1 MQILVLYDSIKGEA
15 LGIAFLRAL
24 YPRKCPGCRGV
35 IRTDMLICPDCRD
48 AFRRILPPYCLKCG
62 RHVNEDDE
70 YCPECAAKD
79 HSYTAGIAMFEYD
92 SRMKRSMSDFKFNG
106 WRENGDYYVA
116 ETLKY
121 HADDIL
127 KFGPYALIP
136 VPIHRSKRAYRGYN
150 QAEIIADGIG
160 DALDIRV
167 VKDLL
172 VRNKKTKAQKALGQ
186 ESRSA
191 NLKSAFICNADKYD
205 ETQVRKLFP
214 RVMLIDDIYTTGA
227 TMEGC
232 ATALINAGVQQ
243 VGILSITAGGSV
255 MS

>member
-1 MQILVLYDSIKGEA
+1 M
-15 LGIAFLRAL
+15 
-24 YPRKCPGCRGV
+24 
-35 IRTDMLICPDCRD
+35 
-48 AFRRILPPYCLKCG
+48 PPYCLKCG

>member
-1 MQILVLYDSIKGEA
+1 MS
-15 LGIAFLRAL
+15 IAFLRAL
-24 YPRKCPGCRGV
+24 YPRKCPACRGA
-35 IRTDMLICPDCRD
+35 IRADMLICPDCRNV
-48 AFRRILPPYCLKCG
+48 FKHIGPPYCLKCG
-62 RHVNEDDE
+62 RHVKEDED
-70 YCPECAAKD
+70 YCPECISKD
-79 HSYTAGIAMFEYD
+79 HRYMAGIAVFEYD

-121 HADDIL
+121 HADDIMR
-127 KFGPYALIP
+127 FGPYALIP
-136 VPIHRSKRAYRGYN
+136 VPIHKSKRAYRGYN

-160 DALDIRV
+160 RALNIGV

-172 VRNKKTKAQKALGQ
+172 IRSRKTKAQKTLGQ

-191 NLKSAFICNADKYD
+191 NLKSAFSCDTARYD
-205 ETQVRKLFP
+205 ENTVMKLFP
-214 RVMLIDDIYTTGA
+214 RVMLVDDIYTTGA

-232 ATALINAGVQQ
+232 TEALMKAGVQQ
-243 VGILSITAGGSV
+243 VGILSIAAGGAV